1 MYFFNIYIYISYTHY
16 THTHASL
23 HFERISEE
31 RVDNIKSKSV
41 YSSVAILRV
50 YVRTAL
56 NTNKYVLVVV
66 SFCVCVFQTTKKIYS
81 HDIITII
88 YNSIV
93 IVLLCYK

>member
-1 MYFFNIYIYISYTHY
+1 MYFFNIYIY
-16 THTHASL
+16 THTHTIHTHMHHCIL
-23 HFERISEE
+23 RISEE

-66 SFCVCVFQTTKKIYS
+66 SFCVCDFLNKKVFA
-81 HDIITII
+81 
-88 YNSIV
+88 
-93 IVLLCYK
+93 